1 GGGMTQVVI
10 TIRQDGSEAVDCQVK
25 NGLSVFPTQSEKL
38 GQQFVRNFIE
48 TCLPVYGNDL
58 ASKEGKTK

>member
-1 GGGMTQVVI
+1 MTQVII
-10 TIRQDGSEAVDCQVK
+10 TIRQEGTEAVDCQVK

-48 TCLPVYGNDL
+48 TCLPVYGKDL
-58 ASKEGKTK
+58 ASDGRQAK

>member
-1 GGGMTQVVI
+1 MTQVII
-10 TIRQDGSEAVDCQVK
+10 TIRQEGIEAVDCQVK

-48 TCLPVYGNDL
+48 TCLPVYGKDL
-58 ASKEGKTK
+58 VSEGKQAK

>member
-1 GGGMTQVVI
+1 MTQVII
-10 TIRQDGSEAVDCQVK
+10 TIRQEGTEAVDCQVK

-48 TCLPVYGNDL
+48 TCLPVYGKDL
-58 ASKEGKTK
+58 ANEGGQAK

>member
-1 GGGMTQVVI
+1 MTQVVI
-10 TIRQDGSEAVDCQVK
+10 TIRQEGSEAVDCQVK

-48 TCLPVYGNDL
+48 TCLPVYGKDL
-58 ASKEGKTK
+58 ASKEGKTR